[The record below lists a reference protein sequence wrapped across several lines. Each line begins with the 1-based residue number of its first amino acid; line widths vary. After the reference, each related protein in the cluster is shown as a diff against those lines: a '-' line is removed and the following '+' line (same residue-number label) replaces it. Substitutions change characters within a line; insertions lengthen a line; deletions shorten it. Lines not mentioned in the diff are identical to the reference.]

1 MAPSKINPATSCIAL
16 VPRSWEITSRASH
29 AANNTAMMP
38 ANKTTGQNCMGTL
51 SLLHS
56 RRPTARQSGGQSVRD
71 GRQPYGARLLRWT
84 THGDASRAAIR
95 VYHFA
100 PCAMYGLGGA
110 LRAPLGPVVA
120 PLVPRCALLPAPTPR
135 LMGLRPMRASESPSR
150 WAPRRDETFSA

>member
-38 ANKTTGQNCMGTL
+38 ANKTTGQHCMGTL

-56 RRPTARQSGGQSVRD
+56 RRPTPASGGQSVRD

-95 VYHFA
+95 SLSLQSAFGSAQVRC
-100 PCAMYGLGGA
+100 PGYGGC
-110 LRAPLGPVVA
+110 APLGPVVA
-120 PLVPRCALLPAPTPR
+120 ALVPRFALLPAPTPLNWVR
-135 LMGLRPMRASESPSR
+135 RVPPLGCGGRNCLSFLGL
-150 WAPRRDETFSA
+150 